1 MLGAERQ
8 RLLLTQL
15 KSIGSLSIAESAK
28 RFNVSEETIRRDLN
42 AINKLVPLRRVYGG
56 AYIQK
61 GAENDAPLSFR
72 QSFVKEEKH
81 RIATECIKH
90 IENNDII
97 MIDSSDT
104 ASYLA
109 RQLPELHYSLTVITN
124 SLVVLEQL
132 AEADDINVFCIG
144 GSLRHRSKSFTGP
157 DAINML
163 NNHVASKA
171 FVSPSGVNADFGL
184 TDYSLGECQI
194 RRAMIERSKYC
205 YLLADHTKLDPSEL
219 KGTNLV
225 CDLSKVNCIIT
236 DAQMTAQ
243 WQEAFI
249 KNKVDVIVV

>member
-15 KSIGSLSIAESAK
+15 KSIGSMSIAESAK

-42 AINKLVPLRRVYGG
+42 AINKLVPIRKVYGG

-72 QSFVKEEKH
+72 QNFVREEKY
-81 RIATECIKH
+81 RIAAECVKH

-109 RQLPELHYSLTVITN
+109 RQLPELQFSLTVITN

-132 AEADDINVFCIG
+132 ADADDINVFGIG
-144 GSLRHRSKSFTGP
+144 GSLRHRSKSFVGTG
-157 DAINML
+157 AVNMINS
-163 NNHVASKA
+163 HVASKA
-171 FVSPSGVNADFGL
+171 FVSPSGINADFGL
-184 TDYSLGECQI
+184 TDYRADECQV
-194 RRAMIERSKYC
+194 RKAMINRSKYC
-205 YLLADHTKLDPSEL
+205 YLLADHTKLAPTEI
-219 KGTNLV
+219 KGTHLV
-225 CDLSKVNCIIT
+225 CDLKDVNCIVT
-236 DAQMTAQ
+236 DAQISVS